1 MDFNQKLDAS
11 FSETKTIRRY
21 EKILTDVISS
31 IRETYHCDI
40 LKITSMTD
48 AFIAINLVKNLVSC
62 VEQINPKLSVEK
74 ADMVTTDGLTRT
86 YTALIEYQCYNR
98 LTSTKKLHADIAN
111 VLGLKICAN
120 LTLVFLSHNMFMTSE
135 EMLECMKHMKSAV
148 FNLMVYNP
156 VDHTDDICKMVNAN
170 INKNP
175 V

>member
-1 MDFNQKLDAS
+1 MNFNEKLDVS

-62 VEQINPKLSVEK
+62 IEQINPKLSVEK

-86 YTALIEYQCYNR
+86 YTALIEYQCYNEPANKR
-98 LTSTKKLHADIAN
+98 LRNDITN
-111 VLGLKICAN
+111 ILGLKICAN
-120 LTLVFLSHNMFMTSE
+120 LALVFLSHNMFMTSE
-135 EMLECMKHMKSAV
+135 EMLEYMKHIKSAI
-148 FNLMVYNP
+148 FNIMVYNP
-156 VDHTDDICKMVNAN
+156 VDHTDDICNMIASI
-170 INKNP
+170 INKNS

>member
-1 MDFNQKLDAS
+1 MDFFNKKLDVS

-21 EKILTDVISS
+21 EKILTDVMSS

-62 VEQINPKLSVEK
+62 VEQINPKLSAEK

-86 YTALIEYQCYNR
+86 YIALIEYQCYNEPAN
-98 LTSTKKLHADIAN
+98 KKLRNDIAN
-111 VLGLKICAN
+111 ILGLKICAN

-135 EMLECMKHMKSAV
+135 EMLEYMKRIKSAI
-148 FNLMVYNP
+148 FNIMVYNP
-156 VDHTDDICKMVNAN
+156 VDHTDDICNMIAA
-170 INKNP
+170 IMNKNP